1 MGIHFGTGRKD
12 TGRTD
17 KYSDETPL
25 KDYQDYRNDNPID
38 DSRKQSS
45 DISKGLVPPHHIG
58 GKTVQVKKQELIA
71 HIQIYQETFSKHERK
86 EWLNKLGELKDAF

>member
-1 MGIHFGTGRKD
+1 MGIHFNTGRKD

-25 KDYQDYRNDNPID
+25 KDYQDYRNDNPVY

-45 DISKGLVPPHHIG
+45 DISRGLVPPHHIG
-58 GKTVQVKKQELIA
+58 YKSLQVKKQELTA
-71 HIQIYQETFSKHERK
+71 HIQIYQETFNKYEKK
-86 EWLNKLGELKDAF
+86 EWLSKLNELKDAL